1 MNRMFADTLKKL
13 RMEKGLSQVQLAN
26 QMIVN
31 KATISRW
38 ESGNRLPD
46 AAMIARL
53 SGILDV
59 EIGTLLYAAAES
71 DETPN
76 IIIVD
81 DSKAV
86 LSDSLAVLES
96 VVPNATITGFIWPRE
111 AIEYA
116 KMNRF
121 SLAILDLELGAASGL
136 DLCHTLI
143 EINPHTTV
151 VYLTAYP
158 DYSLDAWA
166 TEACGFMVK
175 PLTPESIR
183 RQLAKMRYPF
193 FPGGE
198 ME

>member
-116 KMNRF
+116 KMNRV
-121 SLAILDLELGAASGL
+121 SLAILDIELGAASGL

-143 EINPHTTV
+143 EINPHTNV

-183 RQLAKMRYPF
+183 RHLAKMRYPF